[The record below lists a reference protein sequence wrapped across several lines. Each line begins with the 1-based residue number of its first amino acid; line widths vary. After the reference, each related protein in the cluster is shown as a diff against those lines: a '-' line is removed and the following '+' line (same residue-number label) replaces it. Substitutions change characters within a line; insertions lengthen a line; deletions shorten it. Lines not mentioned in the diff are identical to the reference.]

1 MFTDFD
7 TKDLPKKVI
16 DALDYIYDYLM
27 KNYPNINFSIKKR
40 MYNCNAVVIFV
51 HDKDVF
57 FTPQFQQWAFVDLQK
72 EYLFPKNILNIIL
85 TFQQL

>member
-7 TKDLPKKVI
+7 TRDLPKKVI
-16 DALDYIYDYLM
+16 DALDYIYDHLM
-27 KNYPNINFSIKKR
+27 KTYPNINFSIKKR
-40 MYNCNAVVIFV
+40 MYNSNAVVIFI
-51 HDKDVF
+51 HDSEVF